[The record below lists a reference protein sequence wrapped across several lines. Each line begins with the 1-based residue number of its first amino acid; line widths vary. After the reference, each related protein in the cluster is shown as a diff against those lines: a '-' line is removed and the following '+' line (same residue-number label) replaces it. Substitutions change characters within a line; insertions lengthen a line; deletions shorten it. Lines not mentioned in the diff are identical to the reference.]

1 MSTTENTLRLHFQVD
16 GNGQV
21 TSALSQTEAGLT
33 GLEAAGARATS
44 TLENLTYQATSF
56 RGILAEFALA
66 EAAHS
71 IVESTIA
78 WQGYGY
84 TLLAATNSQ
93 RQTGAEMQF
102 LTDTAEKLGISIQD
116 AGEYFSRM
124 VISSNG
130 TGMSMRQVND
140 AFYAASEAMRVLH
153 LDTNHTQR
161 AFLALQEVMS
171 QGQVTSRILNRQLA
185 IDFPSALQALSLGLY
200 GTTGDTQKLNE
211 QMQNGGIS
219 ASEFFAALTKG
230 LHMMYDGSVKEA
242 VTGLQATLTN
252 LKNTFFEL
260 QNAIGAGGFGDA
272 LTGGARGLSEVLKSD
287 ADNADQFLGTL
298 RLTGD
303 ALLAVAGIGMARWI
317 SSLTTATAESIK
329 NYQAVRLNARAELE
343 AAQAA
348 QLTANEHYAAAEEN
362 LNFAR
367 TALQAGAALSA
378 ETKDITAANI
388 ALKQYQAA
396 QLESAQAGEAATAAS
411 LRLAAAEDATAI
423 SARAAAGA
431 AGAWDAAMAFVGGIP
446 GLIMLGV
453 GAIAALTLG
462 MKSAAD
468 QADELDQKIKQMA
481 GSMQDFA
488 SLAPAQQAYAIDLK
502 SQQVSKLQDQLK
514 QYQDDLASLANYSA
528 QGYGDLAPFNKTELE
543 SNIADITAKLKTA
556 QKQLADFD
564 NQYLGLT
571 HTMPAFNPTGLQPF
585 SPNLVKID
593 QLPQLPKI
601 HDAAGLA
608 NAGQA
613 NPFAQWAKD
622 AQQQAQLAKQVID
635 TMHPDILLAQ
645 QQAAV
650 QALVGTTVNGYTI
663 TAKDAADYMDK
674 LKQKEQDI
682 SEFSK
687 QAARNIQSSFAD
699 FLFDPFSQGLDGMLK
714 GFLQVIQRMVAEAA
728 ASGILN
734 SLFGSYDPGGKGS
747 GSAGLAA
754 IFSGFFKKSADGNV
768 FSSGNIIPFANGGV
782 FDQPFSF
789 QMAGNQIGIGAE
801 AGPEAI
807 MPLARGADGKLGVRG
822 GGGGNVVNF
831 NAPVAPIDMRGAD
844 AGASARMMA
853 YGDELERRIMTKM
866 VRLFRFGLA
875 P

>member
-1 MSTTENTLRLHFQVD
+1 MSTADNTLRLHFQVD

-21 TSALSQTEAGLT
+21 VSALSQTEAGLT
-33 GLEAAGARATS
+33 GLEAAGTRAES

-317 SSLTTATAESIK
+317 SSLTTATAESVK
-329 NYQAVRLNARAELE
+329 NVVANRQAIAAELE
-343 AAQAA
+343 QATAAQ
-348 QLTANEHYAAAEEN
+348 QAAESN
-362 LNFAR
+362 LSFAQS
-367 TALQAGAALSA
+367 ALRAGAALSA
-378 ETKDITAANI
+378 ETGDIRAANEALLQYTAA
-388 ALKQYQAA
+388 Q
-396 QLESAQAGEAATAAS
+396 SEAAAAAT
-411 LRLAAAEDATAI
+411 RLAAAEAEA
-423 SARAAAGA
+423 SVA
-431 AGAWDAAMAFVGGIP
+431 AGAWDAAMAFVGGLP

-468 QADELDQKIKQMA
+468 QADELDQKIKQIA

-488 SLAPAQQAYAIDLK
+488 ALGAAQQAHLIDMQAQEVANLQQQLQQ
-502 SQQVSKLQDQLK
+502 SQ
-514 QYQDDLASLANYSA
+514 
-528 QGYGDLAPFNKTELE
+528 TELNNAAAASANPYTE
-543 SNIADITAKLKTA
+543 SGFINSRTPEQIDTIKAKIETLTEKLKTA
-556 QKQLADFD
+556 QQQLADFD
-564 NQYLGLT
+564 NLYLGLT
-571 HTMPAFNPTGLQPF
+571 HTIPAFNVQAF
-585 SPNLVKID
+585 SPNLTKLD
-593 QLPQLPKI
+593 QLPQMPKI
-601 HDAAGLA
+601 HDPAGLA
-608 NAGQA
+608 NQSQA

-622 AQQQAQLAKQVID
+622 AQQQAQLAKQVLSSL
-635 TMHPDILLAQ
+635 HPDVILQQ

-650 QALVGTTVNGYTI
+650 QALVGTTVDGYTI
-663 TAKDAADYMDK
+663 TAEDATKYMDK
-674 LKQKEQDI
+674 LEQKEQAV

-687 QAARNIQSSFAD
+687 QAARSIQTSFAD

-728 ASGILN
+728 SAGILN
-734 SLFGSYDPGGKGS
+734 SLFGGYDPSGHGS

-754 IFSGFFKKSADGNV
+754 IFSSFFTKSADGNV
-768 FSSGNIIPFANGGV
+768 FNAGSVIPFANGGV

-789 QMAGNQIGIGAE
+789 PMSGNRVGVGAE

-807 MPLARGADGKLGVRG
+807 MPLTRGSDGKLGVRSSGAG
-822 GGGGNVVNF
+822 GGVVNF

-844 AGASARMMA
+844 AGAAAHMMA
-853 YGDELERRIMTKM
+853 YGAAMERRITTNIIRAIKY
-866 VRLFRFGLA
+866 GL
-875 P
+875 PP